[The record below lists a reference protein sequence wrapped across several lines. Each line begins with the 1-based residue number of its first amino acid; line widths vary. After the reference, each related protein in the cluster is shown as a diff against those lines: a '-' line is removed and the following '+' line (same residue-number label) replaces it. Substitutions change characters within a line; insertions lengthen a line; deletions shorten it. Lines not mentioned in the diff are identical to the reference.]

1 MESNIQFI
9 KDSIIENLTHSC
21 GRSVADASPLQMYNA
36 VALSVRDRI
45 MEQYQQTNR
54 TIREGQKK
62 TVWYLS
68 LEYLTGKFLGTNLL
82 ALGLYDS
89 YAAALKE
96 LGTDIATVENTE
108 AEPGLGNGGLGR
120 LAACFADSM
129 ACAALPTL
137 SCGIRY
143 DLGLFRQRFV
153 DGKQVELPDDWL
165 ADGCAWEIPVP
176 EDRFEILFDGTVT
189 SYVDENGWLC
199 YRQENCTRIIA
210 TPYDIPVCGYGNG
223 WCNTLRLWSA
233 SSPAPVNLGAIST
246 GNYVR
251 AVAERDLAETISR
264 VLYPNDSH
272 NQGKSLRLSQQY
284 FFTSATLQY
293 MIKRHKSLGLSVM
306 DLPDYAAVQI
316 NDTHPAIA
324 IAELMR
330 LLVDGEHIGWDD
342 AWNICGKVFAYT
354 NHTIMWEAL
363 ENWPCYLMENRLPR
377 IYMII
382 REIDR
387 RYRESLNSCGAPTER
402 LAIISDGNVRMA
414 NLCLSCVH
422 KLNGVSE
429 LHTDILK
436 NDLFADYHRLHPDRT
451 IPVTNG
457 VTPRRWILQS
467 NPALSSLLTE
477 LLGDDGWVTDL
488 DRIGQLENYVTDA
501 SVLSRLA
508 LIKRENKIR
517 FSAELQRAS
526 GLSID
531 PDSVVDVQVK
541 RLHEYKRQLMN
552 IIRILAMYFE
562 LVEGGKE
569 PARPLTFVFGAKAS
583 PGYDRAKQIINLIN
597 NAANLI
603 NNDPRTRGLIR
614 VVFVENYCATSA
626 GYIIP
631 AADISEQISLAG
643 KEASGTGNMKFMM
656 NGALTLGTLDGAN
669 VEMHRL
675 LGAENIYI
683 FGLRAEEVTQTL
695 TRRPTAAELCINDPW
710 LDRAIKSLGDGTV
723 GPFTGLMNYLMFE
736 DPYLCL
742 TDFASYRN
750 ATNRILSDY
759 ENRGLWQRK
768 SLINIARSGF
778 FSSDRSIAEYRANI
792 WNA

>member
-1 MESNIQFI
+1 MKDTKEI
-9 KDSIIENLTHSC
+9 KSSITENLLRFF
-21 GRSVADASPLQMYNA
+21 GRSVSDATPLQIYNA
-36 VALSVRDRI
+36 VAMSVRDTV
-45 MEQYQQTNR
+45 MENYRNTNSN
-54 TIREGQKK
+54 ILNGQKK

-68 LEYLTGKFLGTNLL
+68 LEFLTGKFLATNLL

-89 YAAALKE
+89 YAKALEE
-96 LGTDIATVENTE
+96 LGLNISDVEDTE

-129 ACAALPTL
+129 ACAALPAI

-143 DLGLFRQRFV
+143 DFGLFRQRFV

-176 EDRFEILFDGTVT
+176 EDRVEVLFYGSVS
-189 SYVDENGWLC
+189 SYTDENGWLC
-199 YRQENCTRIIA
+199 YRQENCTRIVA
-210 TPYDIPVCGYGNG
+210 TPYDIPVCGYGNN
-223 WCNTLRLWSA
+223 WCNTLRLWNA
-233 SSPAPVNLGAIST
+233 SSPNPVNLGAISS
-246 GNYVR
+246 GDYVH

-293 MIKRHKSLGLSVM
+293 MLKRHKAQGLSVR

-330 LLVDGEHIGWDD
+330 LLVDVEHIGWDE
-342 AWNICGKVFAYT
+342 AWEICGKVFAYT

-363 ENWPCYLMENRLPR
+363 ESWPCYLMENLLPR

-382 REIDR
+382 AEIDR
-387 RYRESLNSCGAPTER
+387 RCRAELARSGVNPER
-402 LAIISDGNVRMA
+402 LAVLREGSVHMA
-414 NLCLSCVH
+414 NLCLSCCH

-451 IPVTNG
+451 IAVTNG

-467 NPALSSLLTE
+467 NPGLSALLTE
-477 LLGDDGWVTDL
+477 LLGGDGWVTDL
-488 DRIGQLENYVTDA
+488 SLVSGLEKYA
-501 SVLSRLA
+501 SDSAVLSRLGQ
-508 LIKRENKIR
+508 IKRGNKLR
-517 FSAELQRAS
+517 FSSMLEKAS
-526 GLSID
+526 GISVD

-552 IIRILAMYFE
+552 ILRILAMYFE

-569 PARPLTFVFGAKAS
+569 PPRPVTFVFGAKAS
-583 PGYDRAKQIINLIN
+583 PGYDRAKQIIELIN
-597 NAANLI
+597 SAAKLI
-603 NNDPRTRGLIR
+603 NGDKRTRGLLR
-614 VVFVENYCATSA
+614 VIFVENYCATSA
-626 GYIIP
+626 GFIIP
-631 AADISEQISLAG
+631 AADVSEQISLAG

-675 LGAENIYI
+675 LGNENIYI
-683 FGLRAEEVTQTL
+683 FGLRAEEVSNP
-695 TRRPTAAELCINDPW
+695 RFKRPTAAELCIEDPW
-710 LDRAIKSLGDGTV
+710 LDRAVKALGDGTL
-723 GPFTGLMNYLMFE
+723 GSFTGLMNYLMFE
-736 DPYLCL
+736 DPYLCM
-742 TDFASYRN
+742 TDFASYR
-750 ATNRILSDY
+750 ATTARVLSDY
-759 ENRGLWQRK
+759 ENRDAWQSR
-768 SLINIARSGF
+768 SLVNIARSGF
-778 FSSDRSIAEYRANI
+778 FSSDRSIAEYREKI